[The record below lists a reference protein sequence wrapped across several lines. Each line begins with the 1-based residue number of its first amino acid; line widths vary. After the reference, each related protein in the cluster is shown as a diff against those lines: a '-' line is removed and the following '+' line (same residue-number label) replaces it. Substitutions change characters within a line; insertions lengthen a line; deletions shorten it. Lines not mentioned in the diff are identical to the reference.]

1 MAMEI
6 NFSSCSRIRSLKG
19 FLMTNVVVVGCQW
32 GDEGKG
38 KLVDYLSEQADII
51 VRFQGGNNA
60 GHTIVINEKVFKL
73 SLLPSGIIRPGKLSI
88 IGNGVVLDP
97 WALKKEIEALSK
109 SGVEVN
115 SSNLIIAENVPL
127 ILPYHRDLDLLRE
140 EKAGSR
146 KIGTTGRGIGPAY
159 EDKVGRRAIRL
170 CDLSNTGYV
179 RFQLEKALEHHN
191 YLRKGFGKSLIN
203 IDEVEIK
210 LRNIS
215 PFLKQFSAPVWEILN
230 EKFQDGANILFE
242 GAQGT
247 LLDIDFGTYP
257 FVTSSNTIASAA
269 PLGAGFSTHRINS
282 VLGIVKAY
290 TTRVGEGPFP
300 TELSDD
306 EIGRHLE
313 TVGHEKGTVTGRS
326 RRCGWFD
333 AALVKQ
339 SCILNG
345 VNEIAVTKLDVL
357 DGLTKLKICTG
368 YEINGKACQ
377 YFPSTVHASQEIK
390 PIYETLEGWS
400 EPTRGISVLE
410 DLPDNARAYLERIE
424 TLTGCLISF
433 ISTSPEREDLVQ
445 LHNPFNRGS

>member
-1 MAMEI
+1 
-6 NFSSCSRIRSLKG
+6 
-19 FLMTNVVVVGCQW
+19 MTNVVVVGCQW

-60 GHTIVINEKVFKL
+60 GHTIVIDKKVFKL
-73 SLLPSGIIRPGKLSI
+73 SLLPSGIIRKGKLSVL
-88 IGNGVVLDP
+88 GNGVVLDP
-97 WALKKEIEALSK
+97 WALKKEIETLNE
-109 SGVEVN
+109 SGIEVN
-115 SSNLIIAENVPL
+115 SSNLIIAENTPL
-127 ILPYHRDLDLLRE
+127 ILPYHRDLDLIRE
-140 EKAGSR
+140 EKAGYK

-170 CDLSNTGYV
+170 CDLNNSSYV
-179 RFQLEKALEHHN
+179 RFQLEKAIEHHN
-191 YLRKGFGKSLIN
+191 YLRKGFGKPPLEIELI
-203 IDEVEIK
+203 ESQ
-210 LRNIS
+210 LRDIS
-215 PFLKQFSAPVWEILN
+215 AFLLNFSAPVWKVLYKKSKE
-230 EKFQDGANILFE
+230 GANILFE

-257 FVTSSNTIASAA
+257 FVTSSNTIAAA
-269 PLGAGFSTHRINS
+269 ASLGAGFSMQKINS

-300 TELSDD
+300 TELIND
-306 EIGRHLE
+306 EIGHHLE

-345 VNEIAVTKLDVL
+345 VSEIAITKLDVL
-357 DGLTKLKICTG
+357 DGLSELKICTG
-368 YEINGKACQ
+368 YEIKGQ
-377 YFPSTVHASQEIK
+377 LYEYIPSSLYAFKEIQ
-390 PIYETLEGWS
+390 PIYQTLAGWS
-400 EPTRGISVLE
+400 ESTGGISSFE
-410 DLPDNARAYLERIE
+410 KLPENAKKYLKRIE
-424 TLTGCLISF
+424 TLTGFRISF

-445 LHNPFNRGS
+445 LHNPFTKPVE